1 MAKSKRAESRCRY
14 LVRDIAGQKGWDVRH
29 PQKGGD
35 FLEEQEIEDFFPD
48 CGLDGTKPDFIVC
61 KKSLPLVVVE
71 AKNDIKKIDI
81 AISEAMEYANSIN
94 KKGKYK
100 IRIVV
105 GVAGEEDHGYLFKSF
120 FWNDKKWTPLTSKG
134 YELTSF
140 PSVYEV
146 DGALVTNN
154 GTTEVSIPQISDYI
168 NTAIELSS
176 ILRSAKIEPSLRPKV
191 LGAVIT
197 ALYWGE
203 IDLEDGKEL
212 ESINDLVSAAIKSTD
227 HFEEN
232 KKEQLIETLKLTV
245 GDYNRLS
252 NK

>member
-105 GVAGEEDHGYLFKSF
+105 GVAGEEDHGYLF
-120 FWNDKKWTPLTSKG
+120 
-134 YELTSF
+134 
-140 PSVYEV
+140 
-146 DGALVTNN
+146 
-154 GTTEVSIPQISDYI
+154 
-168 NTAIELSS
+168 
-176 ILRSAKIEPSLRPKV
+176 
-191 LGAVIT
+191 
-197 ALYWGE
+197 
-203 IDLEDGKEL
+203 
-212 ESINDLVSAAIKSTD
+212 
-227 HFEEN
+227 
-232 KKEQLIETLKLTV
+232 
-245 GDYNRLS
+245 
-252 NK
+252 

>member
-1 MAKSKRAESRCRY
+1 MAKSKRAEARCRY

-105 GVAGEEDHGYLFKSF
+105 GVAL
-120 FWNDKKWTPLTSKG
+120 
-134 YELTSF
+134 
-140 PSVYEV
+140 
-146 DGALVTNN
+146 
-154 GTTEVSIPQISDYI
+154 
-168 NTAIELSS
+168 
-176 ILRSAKIEPSLRPKV
+176 
-191 LGAVIT
+191 
-197 ALYWGE
+197 
-203 IDLEDGKEL
+203 
-212 ESINDLVSAAIKSTD
+212 
-227 HFEEN
+227 
-232 KKEQLIETLKLTV
+232 
-245 GDYNRLS
+245 
-252 NK
+252 